1 MEETKN
7 LPINPERRDPY
18 KFKIKGDAGL
28 SKTPNMSYTELQN
41 AILSNVVSQVN
52 EGTVYNFPKRKD
64 GVNLI
69 TNIVKLKPNTS
80 CTTMLFALGTWNGI
94 SEFIGFDT
102 ARLDLILSGDGSTVN
117 YRLSVSN
124 NSLGHS
130 KVIVDGDDN
139 NKGLGDVDTYQGHRY
154 VTWNKNGVYVDRIE
168 EGTDTSNK
176 KYRGRT
182 KIVGRGWYPNGDPAD
197 KTNTNRKKH
206 DTSDTVLSSVKVVLK
221 EFVGGGWLVS
231 LDIPGT
237 GLPKK
242 VDALW
247 VNLLGSRNIDPQLP
261 TENQYSDSDFIREN
275 TIEILCDKSR
285 ESSNILFENDIEGL
299 ITYSRSLN
307 HDIKLHM
314 ECVDPE
320 DPYNKSIKNSAGGN
334 NSWSNSDPTSGTD
347 FNTEI
352 IPSINIKTNEID
364 CASAQN
370 IPLTINRLNHPVK
383 FRLSGPS
390 LHKGQ
395 EITWKGAW
403 DGAYGNVSGDKDE
416 YQLNLKTTIDTAR
429 GVENEYPISISGLTH
444 DIDLSIGLGEYQGS
458 IPESNSEENYNGQS
472 FKDPVD
478 KIYSGDNQAA
488 IFDVENGK
496 VNYATIDS
504 ISSAY
509 DNHFEFNDNT
519 HDWEL
524 KNNPNG
530 WKQKDRTLSL
540 NTRLE
545 NNDTSLPN
553 NKLNLVVHGVDHDM
567 LIEVVNSDYRLT
579 RGAATKKD
587 VDENEDFDFEPDKKY
602 GSGVYDPTITSGI
615 KNLTWN
621 SGSEKEERR
630 YSYSTG
636 HIRLNTFEKRNY
648 QVLDITNHGLDH
660 NISFRLFRDR
670 VSDPLNNPRTALDND
685 ASNKFRP
692 KSGGQDLL
700 GDVILD
706 TFTGRVQRC
715 KLSVIDGRYSDS
727 TRGLAITNVSDTGE
741 VNFIPHSDVDNT
753 GSYGSKPSDES
764 LPFNELIKYYPTI
777 NGVPFTGDFRH
788 KVAYTDM
795 AGSHSIGNS
804 TSDLKNGVVRNS
816 NLRNIDIFAFHAG
829 GSLEQAGNHSWEAL
843 NTLRKAESK
852 ISDGSYQPSS
862 SVKTREQVSA
872 LDSEKEIQE
881 KNAYGIVRLNKFEDK
896 TLTFDPDTEEGKRS
910 RSNIFNFLNS
920 MGHGNG
926 SDGGND
932 DDVVTVR
939 SLKRIIGA
947 LIGGT
952 DEFGSIE
959 NAGTVNQEFGLLSA
973 GSKVPIGTIVPWY
986 NKEWYDNFAA
996 DRNNDTLPEY
1006 LTKDGWVL
1014 CNGRTHII
1022 DDVSYETP
1030 NLMGRYIRGW
1040 DNDGSIRSGGD
1051 TYVGPGHYSD
1061 IASGNDK
1068 ELTFSITDRY
1078 NPMHTH
1084 NIEEK
1089 SIKTQEASAPHSH
1102 IIPTVTRSCKVDGGL
1117 DSGCGPA
1124 MGWIGYTTTKASATG
1139 SSSGSSNLPS
1149 AAIGY
1154 PTLNGAYNNGH
1165 KECANVYTSVS
1176 DSEVFAFREYNK
1188 RSNPTGGYYVNNW
1201 NPREGVSFDGLG
1213 TINRNS
1219 ILTDNSAVGDYGSN
1233 VGRTVWMKYQDHR
1246 CNTNHT
1252 HKIDLGTLKTQPAGE
1267 GRPFVLEPYY
1277 YKLVYIMKVK

>member
-41 AILSNVVSQVN
+41 AILANVVSQVN

-472 FKDPVD
+472 FRDPVD

-545 NNDTSLPN
+545 NNDTSLPS

-602 GSGVYDPTITSGI
+602 GSGVYDPTITSGV

-700 GDVILD
+700 GDVSLD

-727 TRGLAITNVSDTGE
+727 ARGLAITNVSDTGE

-764 LPFNELIKYYPTI
+764 LSFNELIKYYPTI

-804 TSDLKNGVVRNS
+804 TSDLKNGIVRNS

-852 ISDGSYQPSS
+852 ITEEGYYTSSS
-862 SVKTREQVSA
+862 SVRTREQVSA

-881 KNAYGIVRLNKFEDK
+881 KNAYGVVRLNKFEDK
-896 TLTFDPDTEEGKRS
+896 KLTFDPDTEEGKRS

-947 LIGGT
+947 LIGGS

-959 NAGTVNQEFGLLSA
+959 NAGTVNQEFGVLSSVI
-973 GSKVPIGTIVPWY
+973 GSSGVPVGTIVPWY

-1014 CNGRTHII
+1014 CNGRTHVI

-1051 TYVGPGHYSD
+1051 TYVGPGSTSD
-1061 IASGNDK
+1061 IEYGDAKN
-1068 ELTFSITDRY
+1068 LTYKLTHNQVPS
-1078 NPMHTH
+1078 HTH
-1084 NIEEK
+1084 NINNAGRI
-1089 SIKTQEASAPHSH
+1089 STSYSKTPHAH
-1102 IIPTVTRSCKVDGGL
+1102 QLPAVTRPCKLDTGGFGSE
-1117 DSGCGPA
+1117 SGSM
-1124 MGWIGYTTTKASATG
+1124 MGWIGYVNTKNMYTEKSDLGIGIGMG
-1139 SSSGSSNLPS
+1139 SSAAAPAAAIRYPVDKYKGPKVYSNIYTSFSDDTNFLIREDVSGGWGPDDNLPHGDS
-1149 AAIGY
+1149 W
-1154 PTLNGAYNNGH
+1154 
-1165 KECANVYTSVS
+1165 ANV
-1176 DSEVFAFREYNK
+1176 SEVQNGYYVDLNRGDNHWVLK
-1188 RSNPTGGYYVNNW
+1188 RSNSAGGTEHNHNI
-1201 NPREGVSFDGLG
+1201 NLG
-1213 TINRNS
+1213 SITLSEFGNS
-1219 ILTDNSAVGDYGSN
+1219 
-1233 VGRTVWMKYQDHR
+1233 
-1246 CNTNHT
+1246 
-1252 HKIDLGTLKTQPAGE
+1252 GE
-1267 GRPFVLEPYY
+1267 FVLEPYY